1 MIKKQ
6 FTRCLVAFVGI
17 ATLASLGL
25 LPLNPAL
32 AQTYPEK
39 PITLLVPLQAG
50 SAGDTVLRVV
60 AQKMADNMKQAIVIE
75 NQAGVSGLLGAERVS
90 RAPPDGYLIGGIS
103 DSVLNFAAN
112 LVEKVNFDP
121 VNSFEPVTLVAN
133 VSWVLVANPA
143 LGAKTL
149 GDLMS
154 QARAKPGVI
163 DYASAGNGSPHHI
176 AMEMLTRPQRITMN
190 HIPYKGASQSLIDVV
205 SGQVPVMFSAT
216 SVALPFI
223 KQGKLIALGVPA
235 AKRSPLLPDVPT
247 FAEGDVAGFN
257 FATWVA
263 MYAPKGTPAPIVN
276 RLNAEVRKALE
287 DSAVREK
294 LLSLGLEPAPN
305 TPAQLAKM
313 TADGNA
319 AVKKIIKDAGIKVE

>member
-133 VSWVLVANPA
+133 VSWVLVTNPA

-247 FAEGDVAGFN
+247 FAEGGVAGFN

>member
-247 FAEGDVAGFN
+247 FAEGGVAGFN

-294 LLSLGLEPAPN
+294 LLSLGLEPAPT

>member
-247 FAEGDVAGFN
+247 FAEGGVAGFN

>member
-121 VNSFEPVTLVAN
+121 VNSFEPVTPRWA
-133 VSWVLVANPA
+133 P
-143 LGAKTL
+143 
-149 GDLMS
+149 
-154 QARAKPGVI
+154 R
-163 DYASAGNGSPHHI
+163 H
-176 AMEMLTRPQRITMN
+176 
-190 HIPYKGASQSLIDVV
+190 
-205 SGQVPVMFSAT
+205 SAT
-216 SVALPFI
+216 
-223 KQGKLIALGVPA
+223 
-235 AKRSPLLPDVPT
+235 
-247 FAEGDVAGFN
+247 
-257 FATWVA
+257 
-263 MYAPKGTPAPIVN
+263 
-276 RLNAEVRKALE
+276 
-287 DSAVREK
+287 
-294 LLSLGLEPAPN
+294 
-305 TPAQLAKM
+305 
-313 TADGNA
+313 
-319 AVKKIIKDAGIKVE
+319 

>member
-6 FTRCLVAFVGI
+6 FTRCVVAFVGI

-247 FAEGDVAGFN
+247 FAEGGVAGFN

>member
-1 MIKKQ
+1 MIKTKFFGRQ
-6 FTRCLVAFVGI
+6 IILGGI
-17 ATLASLGL
+17 AILLSLGML
-25 LPLNPAL
+25 NSNPAW
-32 AQTYPEK
+32 AQTYPDK
-39 PITLLVPLQAG
+39 TITLLVPLQAG

-60 AQKMADNMKQAIVIE
+60 AQKMAENMKQAIVVE

-90 RAPPDGYLIGGIS
+90 RAAPDGYFIGGIS

-112 LVEKVNFDP
+112 LVEKANFDS
-121 VNSFEPVTLVAN
+121 VGGFEPISLVAN

-143 LGAKTL
+143 LGAKSIA
-149 GDLMS
+149 DLMAL
-154 QARAKPGVI
+154 ARAKPGML
-163 DYASAGNGSPHHI
+163 DYASAGMGSPHHI
-176 AMEMLTRPQRITMN
+176 AMEMLTRPQRVTMK

-223 KQGKLIALGVPA
+223 KQGKLIALGVPTE
-235 AKRSPLLPDVPT
+235 KRSPLLPEVPT
-247 FAEGDVAGFN
+247 FAEGGVAGFN

-263 MYAPKGTPAPIVN
+263 MYAPKGTPAMIVN
-276 RLNAEVRKALE
+276 RLNAEARKALE
-287 DSAVREK
+287 DPAVREK
-294 LLSLGLEPAPN
+294 LLSLGLEPAPT

-319 AVKKIIKDAGIKVE
+319 AVKKIIKDAGIKAE